1 MLRWVTWD
9 GKICDQTV
17 EVSVAV
23 CFRSH
28 RLDVWNVRIAPVVFV
43 LIFAKWKVFASS
55 WIAQSLAHSWALD
68 SVMRILNMYIV
79 IQALPI
85 VNSQARSWVVDVD
98 GKSICERQKPLGLSP
113 LTLVLPFCNHHWR
126 RKNLLW
132 QCLDYIY
139 DKNWPDCNEAPI
151 DLDPDD

>member
-9 GKICDQTV
+9 GKICDQAV
-17 EVSVAV
+17 EPSVAV

-28 RLDVWNVRIAPVVFV
+28 RLDVWNVVFV

-55 WIAQSLAHSWALD
+55 WIAQSLAYSWALD
-68 SVMRILNMYIV
+68 SVMGILNMLDNFV
-79 IQALPI
+79 KQALPI

-98 GKSICERQKPLGLSP
+98 GKRICERQKPLGLSP

-132 QCLDYIY
+132 QCLYY
-139 DKNWPDCNEAPI
+139 TSDKNWPDFNEAPI